1 MGKKSRFV
9 EVRIAFPLWFGDRHL
24 QPGETA
30 TVPAELAD
38 EWIQSMRATAV
49 VAEDKTWQP
58 EEQ

>member
-1 MGKKSRFV
+1 
-9 EVRIAFPLWFGDRHL
+9 VRIAFPLWFGDRHL